1 MEVLE
6 VRIGLPKGTLA
17 ALHKEGD
24 ISGSESRVI
33 LKSAPGQKGYVPE
46 GVGEDGNPAAAIGRV
61 VSFVEDNV
69 QAKLTTLS
77 FAVLTPTLACVR
89 RPSES
94 HALSAS

>member
-46 GVGEDGNPAAAIGRV
+46 GVGEDGNPAAAIGSV
-61 VSFVEDNV
+61 VSSLKASV
-69 QAKLTTLS
+69 QAMLTLS
-77 FAVLTPTLACVR
+77 LL
-89 RPSES
+89 
-94 HALSAS
+94 